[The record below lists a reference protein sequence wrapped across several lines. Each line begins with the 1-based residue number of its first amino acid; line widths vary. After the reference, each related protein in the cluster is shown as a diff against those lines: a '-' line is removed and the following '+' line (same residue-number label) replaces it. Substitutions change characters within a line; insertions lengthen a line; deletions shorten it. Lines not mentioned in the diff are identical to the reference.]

1 MAKDQVKEK
10 PLEEL
15 KGISGKPV
23 GESLAHWAKAVI
35 GDSLGLPTKTPADKG
50 KAAGEGHAAPRGALT
65 AEDSPNLRH
74 EEAMRDEG
82 LEDSH
87 NPSLS

>member
-1 MAKDQVKEK
+1 MTNDQVKEK

-23 GESLAHWAKAVI
+23 GDSLTHRAKAVI
-35 GDSLGLPTKTPADKG
+35 GDSLGLPTKTPRDTRKPAR
-50 KAAGEGHAAPRGALT
+50 EEHAPRGAPT

-82 LEDSH
+82 LDDSH